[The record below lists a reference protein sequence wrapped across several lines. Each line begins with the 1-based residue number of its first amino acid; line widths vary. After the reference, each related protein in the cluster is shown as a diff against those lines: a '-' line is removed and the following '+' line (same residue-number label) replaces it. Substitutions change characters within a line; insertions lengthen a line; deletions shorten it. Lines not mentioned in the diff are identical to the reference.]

1 MRRSAHR
8 EQGLANLAICVIDTS
23 LSWRGYQ
30 QQIGCQIPPSFGQPL
45 QTLANSGQRI
55 SPDWIERMNFSLII
69 MIIACFAVG
78 IILMRG
84 LWNMMQGGSANT
96 SQRLMRMRVA
106 AQAVAILVIVVV
118 VYLSR

>member
-1 MRRSAHR
+1 
-8 EQGLANLAICVIDTS
+8 
-23 LSWRGYQ
+23 
-30 QQIGCQIPPSFGQPL
+30 
-45 QTLANSGQRI
+45 
-55 SPDWIERMNFSLII
+55 
-69 MIIACFAVG
+69 
-78 IILMRG
+78 ILMRG

>member
-1 MRRSAHR
+1 
-8 EQGLANLAICVIDTS
+8 
-23 LSWRGYQ
+23 
-30 QQIGCQIPPSFGQPL
+30 
-45 QTLANSGQRI
+45 
-55 SPDWIERMNFSLII
+55 MNFSLII